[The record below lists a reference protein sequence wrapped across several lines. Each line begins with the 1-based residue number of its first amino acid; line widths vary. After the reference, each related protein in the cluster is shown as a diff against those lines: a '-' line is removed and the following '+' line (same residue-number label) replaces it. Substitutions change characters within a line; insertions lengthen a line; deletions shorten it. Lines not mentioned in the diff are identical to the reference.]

1 VTLGNAEW
9 ENGPSHKILRIILK
23 APEVL
28 ANEIYAWASLNVLI
42 GSVATIYELY
52 AGEDKDTGRRQ
63 LIFATKNLCS
73 DFHLHNLKIASIVET
88 IIEIYSYS
96 SLRNISNSNHI
107 LHY

>member
-63 LIFATKNLCS
+63 LIFATKNLCP
-73 DFHLHNLKIASIVET
+73 DFHLHNLKIASIVEAVV
-88 IIEIYSYS
+88 EIFS
-96 SLRNISNSNHI
+96 SKSLPHTADSNQNLR
-107 LHY
+107 Y

>member
-1 VTLGNAEW
+1 MTLGNAEW

-28 ANEIYAWASLNVLI
+28 ANEIYAWASFNVLI

-73 DFHLHNLKIASIVET
+73 DCHLHNLIIASIVKA
-88 IIEIYSYS
+88 IIEVI
-96 SLRNISNSNHI
+96 
-107 LHY
+107 